1 MALNSDNQ
9 LKFDEGKTTE
19 PLTIMSAA
27 LEDLE
32 FGSKFVVHIK
42 PTIEGYDHFI
52 PSQGLV
58 KKMKESNVDVD
69 DIITI
74 EKVAPSDKYKYGYF
88 GVKVVEK
95 NAKGNKVEMD
105 KHATGEIK
113 PVQPMH
119 KSDEKFIEQF
129 KEKPIDPA
137 VHDHP
142 LGVGFAQK
150 DDKAVEVD
158 LKAIATSFH
167 ELSIRVEN
175 LEAEVLKLK
184 KGALPF

>member
-1 MALNSDNQ
+1 MPRNKEKQLTFDVPCEHTVTLIKYELEQDDFGNHNIYYIEDLNGKDHFEAFDGLHKKINDAGIIDGETFVIKKLQ
-9 LKFDEGKTTE
+9 LKGYANDNPFFK
-19 PLTIMSAA
+19 
-27 LEDLE
+27 
-32 FGSKFVVHIK
+32 
-42 PTIEGYDHFI
+42 IEGSS
-52 PSQGLV
+52 PMP
-58 KKMKESNVDVD
+58 K
-69 DIITI
+69 
-74 EKVAPSDKYKYGYF
+74 
-88 GVKVVEK
+88 
-95 NAKGNKVEMD
+95 KVE
-105 KHATGEIK
+105 
-113 PVQPMH
+113 PSMH

-158 LKAIATSFH
+158 LKAMATSFH